1 MESVKTGKTNKV
13 GKNTEMA
20 HTKTNKETHFKQV
33 SAITN
38 RIRSIGGIFTKI
50 AKKVRELV
58 KKHPKKSSAALV
70 VLTPVACKRAK
81 ELDDKVQDKS
91 KQAEKENKINWWKYS
106 GLTIATSL
114 LLAACSA
121 GDIDKQI
128 ELEQEKQKTEQEKKE
143 AENARDR
150 ANKSEIEL
158 EQERQKTNKSGIEL
172 ANSQIKAEQERQ
184 KTEQEKQKANK
195 SEIELEQQKQ
205 KTINTQRDLIKEQK
219 DFIKETEQNCQE
231 KHGQLFIKRARI
243 KTGITTGIAIEIEA
257 ECKTPKPTKTN
268 QTPIQPKHLPN
279 SKHPHSQRG
288 SKAQELIAYLLFEQ
302 KDFIIET
309 EQKCQEKHNQFFIK
323 KAGIKGGAIE
333 VEAECKTPKPTKTNQ
348 TPIQPKHLPNSKQPH
363 SQRGSKAQELIAYLQ
378 KELESL
384 PYSQKAIAKQVDFYK
399 PSSIAYLELDPRDF
413 KVTEEW
419 QNENL
424 KIRSKAQAKML
435 EMRKP
440 QANLSPSQSFLFVQR
455 IFADINKE
463 IEAAANTEKKAEK
476 VGYGY
481 SKRV

>member
-1 MESVKTGKTNKV
+1 MKSVKTGKTNKV

-33 SAITN
+33 SAIAN
-38 RIRSIGGIFTKI
+38 RLKSIGGIFTKI

-58 KKHPKKSSAALV
+58 KKHPKKSKVALV
-70 VLTPVACKRAK
+70 VLIHAACKRAK

-91 KQAEKENKINWWKYS
+91 KQAEKENQINWWKYS

-114 LLAACSA
+114 LLAACNA

-128 ELEQEKQKTEQEKKE
+128 ELEQEKQKANKSGIELEQERQKTEQEKQK
-143 AENARDR
+143 

-231 KHGQLFIKRARI
+231 KHGQLFIKKTRI

-257 ECKTPKPTKTN
+257 ECKTPKP
-268 QTPIQPKHLPN
+268 
-279 SKHPHSQRG
+279 
-288 SKAQELIAYLLFEQ
+288 A
-302 KDFIIET
+302 
-309 EQKCQEKHNQFFIK
+309 
-323 KAGIKGGAIE
+323 
-333 VEAECKTPKPTKTNQ
+333 KTNQ

-363 SQRGSKAQELIAYLQ
+363 SQRGSKTQELIAYLQ

-384 PYSQKAIAKQVDFYK
+384 PYSQKAIVKQVDFYK

-435 EMRKP
+435 EMRNP
-440 QANLSPSQSFLFVQR
+440 QANLSPFQSFSILQNIV
-455 IFADINKE
+455 ADINKG

>member
-1 MESVKTGKTNKV
+1 MKSVKTGKTNKV

-20 HTKTNKETHFKQV
+20 NTKANKETHFKQV
-33 SAITN
+33 STITN
-38 RIRSIGGIFTKI
+38 TLRSIGGIFTKI

-58 KKHPKKSSAALV
+58 KKHPKKSNVALV
-70 VLTPVACKRAK
+70 VLTHAACKRAK

-91 KQAEKENKINWWKYS
+91 KQAEKENQINWWKYS

-128 ELEQEKQKTEQEKKE
+128 ELEQEKQKANKSGIELEQERQKTEQEKQK
-143 AENARDR
+143 

-231 KHGQLFIKRARI
+231 KHGQLFIKKARI

-257 ECKTPKPTKTN
+257 ECKTPKPAKTN
-268 QTPIQPKHLPN
+268 QTPIQPKH
-279 SKHPHSQRG
+279 
-288 SKAQELIAYLLFEQ
+288 F
-302 KDFIIET
+302 
-309 EQKCQEKHNQFFIK
+309 
-323 KAGIKGGAIE
+323 
-333 VEAECKTPKPTKTNQ
+333 
-348 TPIQPKHLPNSKQPH
+348 PNSKQPH
-363 SQRGSKAQELIAYLQ
+363 SQRGSKTQELIAYLQ

-384 PYSQKAIAKQVDFYK
+384 PYSQKAIAKQVNFYR

-419 QNENL
+419 QKENL

-435 EMRKP
+435 EMRNSKPDP
-440 QANLSPSQSFLFVQR
+440 QAHLSTSQSLLFVQK
-455 IFADINKE
+455 IFADISKE
-463 IEAAANTEKKAEK
+463 IETAANTEKKAEK
-476 VGYGY
+476 AGYGY

>member
-20 HTKTNKETHFKQV
+20 NTKTNKETHFKQV
-33 SAITN
+33 SVIANTL
-38 RIRSIGGIFTKI
+38 RSIGGIFTKI
-50 AKKVRELV
+50 AKRVRELV
-58 KKHPKKSSAALV
+58 KKHPKKSRAALV
-70 VLTPVACKRAK
+70 VLTHVACKKAK

-91 KQAEKENKINWWKYS
+91 KQAEKENQINWWKYS
-106 GLTIATSL
+106 GLTIAASL
-114 LLAACSA
+114 LLAACSV
-121 GDIDKQI
+121 GDTDKQI
-128 ELEQEKQKTEQEKKE
+128 ELEQEKKE

-150 ANKSEIEL
+150 ANKSGIEL
-158 EQERQKTNKSGIEL
+158 EQEKQKTNKSEIEL

-184 KTEQEKQKANK
+184 KTNK
-195 SEIELEQQKQ
+195 SGIELEQQRQKAEQEKQ

-231 KHGQLFIKRARI
+231 KHGQLFIKKTRI

-257 ECKTPKPTKTN
+257 ECKTPKP
-268 QTPIQPKHLPN
+268 
-279 SKHPHSQRG
+279 
-288 SKAQELIAYLLFEQ
+288 A
-302 KDFIIET
+302 
-309 EQKCQEKHNQFFIK
+309 
-323 KAGIKGGAIE
+323 
-333 VEAECKTPKPTKTNQ
+333 KTNQ
-348 TPIQPKHLPNSKQPH
+348 TPIQPKHLPNSKQPR

-413 KVTEEW
+413 NVTEEW

-435 EMRKP
+435 EMRSLKPDP
-440 QANLSPSQSFLFVQR
+440 QAHLSTSQSLLFVQK
-455 IFADINKE
+455 IFADISKE
-463 IEAAANTEKKAEK
+463 IKVVANTEKKVEK

>member
-13 GKNTEMA
+13 GKNAETA
-20 HTKTNKETHFKQV
+20 NTKANKETHFKQASV
-33 SAITN
+33 ITN
-38 RIRSIGGIFTKI
+38 TLRSIGGIFTKI
-50 AKKVRELV
+50 AKKVRGLV
-58 KKHPKKSSAALV
+58 KKHPKKSNAALV
-70 VLTPVACKRAK
+70 VLTHAACKRAK

-114 LLAACSA
+114 LLAACNA

-128 ELEQEKQKTEQEKKE
+128 ELEQEKQK
-143 AENARDR
+143 A
-150 ANKSEIEL
+150 
-158 EQERQKTNKSGIEL
+158 NKSGIEL
-172 ANSQIKAEQERQ
+172 EQERQ

-231 KHGQLFIKRARI
+231 KHGQLFIKKARI

-279 SKHPHSQRG
+279 SK
-288 SKAQELIAYLLFEQ
+288 
-302 KDFIIET
+302 
-309 EQKCQEKHNQFFIK
+309 
-323 KAGIKGGAIE
+323 
-333 VEAECKTPKPTKTNQ
+333 
-348 TPIQPKHLPNSKQPH
+348 QPH
-363 SQRGSKAQELIAYLQ
+363 SQRGSKAQEFIAYLQ

-384 PYSQKAIAKQVDFYK
+384 PYSQKTIAKQVDFYK

-440 QANLSPSQSFLFVQR
+440 QANLSPFQSFSIIQNIV
-455 IFADINKE
+455 ADINKG

-476 VGYGY
+476 AGYGY
-481 SKRV
+481 SKRM

>member
-20 HTKTNKETHFKQV
+20 NTKASKETHFKQA

-38 RIRSIGGIFTKI
+38 TLRSIGGIFTKI

-58 KKHPKKSSAALV
+58 KKHPKKSNAALV
-70 VLTPVACKRAK
+70 VLTHAACKRAK

-91 KQAEKENKINWWKYS
+91 KQAEKENQINWWKYS

-114 LLAACSA
+114 LLAACNV

-128 ELEQEKQKTEQEKKE
+128 ELEQEKKE
-143 AENARDR
+143 VENARDR
-150 ANKSEIEL
+150 ANKSGIEL

-231 KHGQLFIKRARI
+231 KHGQLFIKKARI

-257 ECKTPKPTKTN
+257 ECKTPKP
-268 QTPIQPKHLPN
+268 
-279 SKHPHSQRG
+279 
-288 SKAQELIAYLLFEQ
+288 A
-302 KDFIIET
+302 
-309 EQKCQEKHNQFFIK
+309 
-323 KAGIKGGAIE
+323 
-333 VEAECKTPKPTKTNQ
+333 KTNQ

-384 PYSQKAIAKQVDFYK
+384 PYSQKAIAKQVNFYR

-419 QNENL
+419 QKENL

-435 EMRKP
+435 EMRSLKPDP
-440 QANLSPSQSFLFVQR
+440 QANLSASQSLLFVQK
-455 IFADINKE
+455 IFADVNKE
-463 IEAAANTEKKAEK
+463 IKAAANTEKKVEK

-481 SKRV
+481 SKRM

>member
-1 MESVKTGKTNKV
+1 MESVKTGRTNKV
-13 GKNTEMA
+13 GKNAETA
-20 HTKTNKETHFKQV
+20 NTKANKETHFKQV
-33 SAITN
+33 SAITDTL
-38 RIRSIGGIFTKI
+38 RSIGGIFTKI
-50 AKKVRELV
+50 VKKVRELF
-58 KKHPKKSSAALV
+58 KKHPKKSNAALV
-70 VLTPVACKRAK
+70 VLTHVACKKAK

-121 GDIDKQI
+121 GDVNEQI
-128 ELEQEKQKTEQEKKE
+128 ELEQEKQK
-143 AENARDR
+143 
-150 ANKSEIEL
+150 ANKSGIEL

-219 DFIKETEQNCQE
+219 VLVKEQKDLVKEQKDLVKEQKDLVKEQKDLVKKAEQNCQE
-231 KHGQLFIKRARI
+231 
-243 KTGITTGIAIEIEA
+243 
-257 ECKTPKPTKTN
+257 N
-268 QTPIQPKHLPN
+268 
-279 SKHPHSQRG
+279 HS
-288 SKAQELIAYLLFEQ
+288 
-302 KDFIIET
+302 
-309 EQKCQEKHNQFFIK
+309 QFFIK
-323 KAGIKGGAIE
+323 KVGIKGGIAIE
-333 VEAECKTPKPTKTNQ
+333 VEAECKTPKPAKTNQ

-363 SQRGSKAQELIAYLQ
+363 SQRGSKAQEFIAYLQ

-384 PYSQKAIAKQVDFYK
+384 PYSQKAIAKQVNFYK

-440 QANLSPSQSFLFVQR
+440 QAHLSTSQSLLFVQK

-463 IEAAANTEKKAEK
+463 IKVVANTEKKAEK
-476 VGYGY
+476 AGYGY
-481 SKRV
+481 SKRM

>member
-1 MESVKTGKTNKV
+1 MESVKTGRTNKV
-13 GKNTEMA
+13 GKNAEMA
-20 HTKTNKETHFKQV
+20 HTKANKGTHFKQA

-38 RIRSIGGIFTKI
+38 TLRSIGGFFTKI
-50 AKKVRELV
+50 VKKVRELI
-58 KKHPKKSSAALV
+58 KKHPEKSNVALV
-70 VLTPVACKRAK
+70 VLTHAACKRAK

-91 KQAEKENKINWWKYS
+91 KQAEKENQINWWKYS

-114 LLAACSA
+114 LLAACNA

-128 ELEQEKQKTEQEKKE
+128 ELEQEKKE
-143 AENARDR
+143 VENARDR
-150 ANKSEIEL
+150 ANKSGIELEQQRQKTEQERQKTNKSGIEL

-231 KHGQLFIKRARI
+231 KHGQLFIKKARI

-257 ECKTPKPTKTN
+257 ECKTPKP
-268 QTPIQPKHLPN
+268 
-279 SKHPHSQRG
+279 
-288 SKAQELIAYLLFEQ
+288 A
-302 KDFIIET
+302 
-309 EQKCQEKHNQFFIK
+309 
-323 KAGIKGGAIE
+323 
-333 VEAECKTPKPTKTNQ
+333 KTNQ

-363 SQRGSKAQELIAYLQ
+363 SQRGSKAQEFIAYLQ

-435 EMRKP
+435 EMRNP
-440 QANLSPSQSFLFVQR
+440 QAHLSTSQSLLFVQK

-463 IEAAANTEKKAEK
+463 IKVVANTEKKAEK
-476 VGYGY
+476 ADYGY

>member
-1 MESVKTGKTNKV
+1 MESVKTGRTNKV
-13 GKNTEMA
+13 GKNAETA
-20 HTKTNKETHFKQV
+20 NTKANKETHFKQV
-33 SAITN
+33 SVITN
-38 RIRSIGGIFTKI
+38 TLRSIGGFFTKI
-50 AKKVRELV
+50 MKRVRELV
-58 KKHPKKSSAALV
+58 KKHPKKSNAALV
-70 VLTPVACKRAK
+70 VLTHAACKRAK

-91 KQAEKENKINWWKYS
+91 KQAEKENQINWWKYS

-114 LLAACSA
+114 LLAACNA

-128 ELEQEKQKTEQEKKE
+128 ELEQEKQKANKSGIELEQERQKTEQEKQK
-143 AENARDR
+143 

-205 KTINTQRDLIKEQK
+205 KTINTQRDLIKGQK

-231 KHGQLFIKRARI
+231 KHGQLFIKKTRI

-257 ECKTPKPTKTN
+257 ECKTPKP
-268 QTPIQPKHLPN
+268 
-279 SKHPHSQRG
+279 
-288 SKAQELIAYLLFEQ
+288 A
-302 KDFIIET
+302 
-309 EQKCQEKHNQFFIK
+309 
-323 KAGIKGGAIE
+323 
-333 VEAECKTPKPTKTNQ
+333 KTNQ

-363 SQRGSKAQELIAYLQ
+363 SQRGSKTQELIAYLQ

-413 KVTEEW
+413 KITEEW

-435 EMRKP
+435 EMRKT
-440 QANLSPSQSFLFVQR
+440 QAHLPTSQNLLFVQK

-463 IEAAANTEKKAEK
+463 IKVVANTEKKVEK
-476 VGYGY
+476 AGYGY
-481 SKRV
+481 SKRM

>member
-1 MESVKTGKTNKV
+1 MESIKTGKTNKV
-13 GKNTEMA
+13 GKNTETA
-20 HTKTNKETHFKQV
+20 NTKASKETHFKQV

-38 RIRSIGGIFTKI
+38 MIRSIGGFFTKI

-58 KKHPKKSSAALV
+58 KKHPKKSRAALV
-70 VLTPVACKRAK
+70 VLTHVACRKAK

-91 KQAEKENKINWWKYS
+91 KQAEKENQINWWKYS
-106 GLTIATSL
+106 GLTITASL
-114 LLAACSA
+114 LLAACSV

-128 ELEQEKQKTEQEKKE
+128 ELEQEKQKANKSGIELEQQRQKTEQERQKT
-143 AENARDR
+143 
-150 ANKSEIEL
+150 NKSEIEL

-231 KHGQLFIKRARI
+231 
-243 KTGITTGIAIEIEA
+243 
-257 ECKTPKPTKTN
+257 N
-268 QTPIQPKHLPN
+268 
-279 SKHPHSQRG
+279 
-288 SKAQELIAYLLFEQ
+288 
-302 KDFIIET
+302 
-309 EQKCQEKHNQFFIK
+309 HNQFFIK
-323 KAGIKGGAIE
+323 KVGIKGGIAIE
-333 VEAECKTPKPTKTNQ
+333 VEAECKTPKPTKSNQ
-348 TPIQPKHLPNSKQPH
+348 TPIQPKHLPNSKQPR

-413 KVTEEW
+413 NVTEEW
-419 QNENL
+419 QKENL

-435 EMRKP
+435 EMRSLKPDP
-440 QANLSPSQSFLFVQR
+440 QAHLSTL
-455 IFADINKE
+455 
-463 IEAAANTEKKAEK
+463 KKAEK
-476 VGYGY
+476 AGYGY
-481 SKRV
+481 SKRM

>member
-1 MESVKTGKTNKV
+1 MESVKIGKTNKV
-13 GKNTEMA
+13 GKNAEMA
-20 HTKTNKETHFKQV
+20 HTKANKKTHFKQV

-38 RIRSIGGIFTKI
+38 RIKSIGGIFTKI

-58 KKHPKKSSAALV
+58 KKHPEKSSAALV
-70 VLTPVACKRAK
+70 VLTHVACKKAK

-91 KQAEKENKINWWKYS
+91 KQAEKENQINWWKYS

-114 LLAACSA
+114 LLAACSV

-128 ELEQEKQKTEQEKKE
+128 ELEQEKKE

-150 ANKSEIEL
+150 ANKSGIEL
-158 EQERQKTNKSGIEL
+158 EQE
-172 ANSQIKAEQERQ
+172 
-184 KTEQEKQKANK
+184 
-195 SEIELEQQKQ
+195 KQ
-205 KTINTQRDLIKEQK
+205 KTIKTQK
-219 DFIKETEQNCQE
+219 DFIKYMEQNCKE
-231 KHGQLFIKRARI
+231 NHGQFFIEKGGTKAGI
-243 KTGITTGIAIEIEA
+243 GGITIEIEA
-257 ECKTPKPTKTN
+257 ECKTPKP
-268 QTPIQPKHLPN
+268 
-279 SKHPHSQRG
+279 
-288 SKAQELIAYLLFEQ
+288 A
-302 KDFIIET
+302 
-309 EQKCQEKHNQFFIK
+309 
-323 KAGIKGGAIE
+323 
-333 VEAECKTPKPTKTNQ
+333 KTNQ

-363 SQRGSKAQELIAYLQ
+363 SQRGSKAKELIAYLQ

-435 EMRKP
+435 EMRNP
-440 QANLSPSQSFLFVQR
+440 QANLSASQSLLFVQK

-463 IEAAANTEKKAEK
+463 IKAVADTEKKVEK
-476 VGYGY
+476 AGYGY
-481 SKRV
+481 SKRM

>member
-1 MESVKTGKTNKV
+1 MKSGKTNKV

-38 RIRSIGGIFTKI
+38 RLKSIGGIFTKI

-58 KKHPKKSSAALV
+58 KKHPKKSNVALV
-70 VLTPVACKRAK
+70 ILTHVACKRAK

-106 GLTIATSL
+106 GLTIVTSL

-128 ELEQEKQKTEQEKKE
+128 ELEQEKQKTEQEKQKTE
-143 AENARDR
+143 QEKQK
-150 ANKSEIEL
+150 ANKSGIEL

-184 KTEQEKQKANK
+184 KTEQEKQKTNK

-279 SKHPHSQRG
+279 SK
-288 SKAQELIAYLLFEQ
+288 
-302 KDFIIET
+302 
-309 EQKCQEKHNQFFIK
+309 
-323 KAGIKGGAIE
+323 
-333 VEAECKTPKPTKTNQ
+333 
-348 TPIQPKHLPNSKQPH
+348 QPH
-363 SQRGSKAQELIAYLQ
+363 SQRGSKAQEFIAYLQ

-413 KVTEEW
+413 KVAEEW

-435 EMRKP
+435 EMRNP
-440 QANLSPSQSFLFVQR
+440 QAHLSTSQSLLFVQN
-455 IFADINKE
+455 IVADINKG

-476 VGYGY
+476 AGYGY

>member
-13 GKNTEMA
+13 GKNTETA
-20 HTKTNKETHFKQV
+20 NTKANKETHFKQV

-38 RIRSIGGIFTKI
+38 TLRSIGGFFTKI
-50 AKKVRELV
+50 VKKVRELV
-58 KKHPKKSSAALV
+58 KKHPKKSNAALV
-70 VLTPVACKRAK
+70 VLTHVACKRAK

-91 KQAEKENKINWWKYS
+91 KQAEKENQINWWKYS

-114 LLAACSA
+114 LLAACSV

-128 ELEQEKQKTEQEKKE
+128 ELEQEKQKTEQEQQKTEQERQK
-143 AENARDR
+143 
-150 ANKSEIEL
+150 ANKSGIEL

-231 KHGQLFIKRARI
+231 KHGQLFIKKARI
-243 KTGITTGIAIEIEA
+243 KTGIATGIAIEIEA

-268 QTPIQPKHLPN
+268 QTPIQPKHLP
-279 SKHPHSQRG
+279 S
-288 SKAQELIAYLLFEQ
+288 
-302 KDFIIET
+302 
-309 EQKCQEKHNQFFIK
+309 
-323 KAGIKGGAIE
+323 
-333 VEAECKTPKPTKTNQ
+333 
-348 TPIQPKHLPNSKQPH
+348 SKQPR

-413 KVTEEW
+413 NATEEW
-419 QNENL
+419 QKENL

-435 EMRKP
+435 EMRSLKPDP
-440 QANLSPSQSFLFVQR
+440 QAHLSTSQSLLLVQK

-463 IEAAANTEKKAEK
+463 IKVVANTEKKVEK
-476 VGYGY
+476 AGYGY

>member
-13 GKNTEMA
+13 GKNAETA
-20 HTKTNKETHFKQV
+20 NAKANKETHFKQV

-38 RIRSIGGIFTKI
+38 TIRSIGGIFTKI
-50 AKKVRELV
+50 AKKVRGLV
-58 KKHPKKSSAALV
+58 KKHPEKSSTALV
-70 VLTPVACKRAK
+70 VLTHVACKKAK

-91 KQAEKENKINWWKYS
+91 NQAEKENQINWWKYS

-121 GDIDKQI
+121 GDVNEQI
-128 ELEQEKQKTEQEKKE
+128 ELEQEQQKTEQERQKTEQERQK
-143 AENARDR
+143 
-150 ANKSEIEL
+150 ANKSGIEL

-195 SEIELEQQKQ
+195 SAIELEQQKQ

-231 KHGQLFIKRARI
+231 KHGQLFIKKARI
-243 KTGITTGIAIEIEA
+243 KTGITTGIAIEI
-257 ECKTPKPTKTN
+257 
-268 QTPIQPKHLPN
+268 
-279 SKHPHSQRG
+279 
-288 SKAQELIAYLLFEQ
+288 
-302 KDFIIET
+302 
-309 EQKCQEKHNQFFIK
+309 
-323 KAGIKGGAIE
+323 
-333 VEAECKTPKPTKTNQ
+333 EAECKTPKPTKTNQ

-384 PYSQKAIAKQVDFYK
+384 PYSQKAVAKQVDFYK

-419 QNENL
+419 QKKNL

-435 EMRKP
+435 EMRNP
-440 QANLSPSQSFLFVQR
+440 QAHLPTSQSLLFIQK
-455 IFADINKE
+455 IFADVNKE
-463 IEAAANTEKKAEK
+463 IEVVANTEKKAEK
-476 VGYGY
+476 AGYGY
-481 SKRV
+481 SKRM